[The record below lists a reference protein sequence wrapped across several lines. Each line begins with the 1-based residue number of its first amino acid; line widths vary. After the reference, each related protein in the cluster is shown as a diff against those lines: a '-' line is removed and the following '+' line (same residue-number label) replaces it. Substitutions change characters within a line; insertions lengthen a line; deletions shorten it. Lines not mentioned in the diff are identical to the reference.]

1 MASKL
6 VIVESPAKAK
16 TINKILG
23 PDFIVKASMGHV
35 RDLPDRNIGVDVKNH
50 FKPKYVTIKRS
61 EKIVRELLQAAKPGF
76 TVYLAPDPDREGE
89 AIAWHLKALLGD
101 NVAEENFF
109 RVTYNEITPRA
120 IKEAFSKPR
129 KIDLNKVNS
138 QQARRILD
146 RIVGYMVSPL
156 LWSNLGN
163 RGLSAGRVQSVALR
177 LVCEREEKIE
187 AFVPEAYWLMGAK
200 VSKQVAPKD
209 PFEIRL
215 ARINNEKAE
224 IKSVELAGRV
234 LKDLETRV
242 LRVARII
249 RREMPKK
256 AFPPLITSTLQQS
269 ASYMLGY
276 SPSRT
281 MSIAQKLYEGMDFGE
296 GPAGLITYMRT
307 DSVQISAEA
316 QTACREYVLKNYG
329 PEYVPDKPN
338 AYRSKASAQ
347 EAHEAIR
354 PTDVNR
360 TPESLSSR
368 LSPDEFKVYKLIWQR
383 FVASQMT
390 PARIAQCTVEIET
403 PVTEAQKDVYLFRAT
418 ASEIAFPGYMRAA
431 GIEKAEKDE
440 DGDAV
445 DKLPAL
451 AEGEA
456 LDLLEWLSV
465 RKETQPPGRYSEAT
479 LIKAL
484 EEYGIGRPSTY
495 AQTLATLDKRGYLIK
510 EKKSL
515 KPAELGRS
523 VNKYL
528 VGNLGQLFD
537 VTFTATMEE
546 SLDKIEEGS
555 VEWTKMLEDFY
566 KQFSTWVDA
575 LKAPPADSAKIL
587 KIFELLA
594 SVKDWVPGVQRGKRT
609 YDDHK
614 FADSVRKQL
623 DDAKKPISGRQE
635 QALIK
640 LALKYKDQ
648 IPESEARLKDIGFE
662 PSAQESTP
670 TDGRVIRKLEL
681 LKAVPLETGGGDE
694 KARDDKAFVES
705 LDLQIQSGKTLSFK
719 QLRAL
724 DHVLGK
730 YAAVIPDFENIR
742 KELDLNSPAPATS
755 AEDNKEIILL
765 LELVKTVKEWKPP
778 VTRGKWTWDDH
789 KFADSLA
796 RQYGQKQSL
805 SFKQLAL
812 LRKTVRKYKDQIP
825 DYAKAGLPD
834 DPKKAAAVVPAAAPA
849 ETREAVEN

>member
-35 RDLPDRNIGVDVKNH
+35 RDLPDRTIGVDVKDG
-50 FKPKYVTIKRS
+50 FKPKYVVIKRS
-61 EKIVRELLQAAKPGF
+61 EKIVRELQQAAKPGI
-76 TVYLAPDPDREGE
+76 TVFLAPDPDREGE
-89 AIAWHLKALLGD
+89 AIAWHLKALLAGKNATGD
-101 NVAEENFF
+101 NFF

-120 IKEAFSKPR
+120 IREAFSKPG

-146 RIVGYMVSPL
+146 RMVGYMVSPL
-156 LWSNLGN
+156 LWNNLGN

-187 AFVPEAYWLMGAK
+187 SFVPEAYWLMGAR
-200 VSKQVAPKD
+200 VRKQAEPRD

-224 IKSVELAGRV
+224 IKSAELAERLRGE
-234 LKDLETRV
+234 LENRA

-249 RREMPKK
+249 RREIQKR
-256 AFPPLITSTLQQS
+256 AFPPFITSTLQQG

-276 SPSRT
+276 SPART
-281 MSIAQKLYEGMDFGE
+281 MSIAQKLYEGIDFGE
-296 GPAGLITYMRT
+296 GAAGLITYMRT
-307 DSVQISAEA
+307 DSVQVSAEA
-316 QTACREYVLKNYG
+316 GSACREFVRREFG

-360 TPESLSSR
+360 TPESLAGR
-368 LSPDEFKVYKLIWQR
+368 LSPEELKVYKLIWQR

-390 PARIAQCTVEIET
+390 PARIAQSTVEIET
-403 PVTEAQKDVYLFRAT
+403 PATNDKADVYLFRAT

-431 GIEKAEKDE
+431 GIEKIEKDE
-440 DGDAV
+440 NGEAV
-445 DKLPAL
+445 DKLPPL
-451 AEGEA
+451 AEGEY
-456 LDLLEWLSV
+456 LDLVEWLSV
-465 RKETQPPGRYSEAT
+465 RKETQPPGRYSEAS

-495 AQTLATLDKRGYLIK
+495 AQTLATLDKRGYLVK

-515 KPAELGRS
+515 KPSPLGRD

-528 VGNLGQLFD
+528 VANLDRLFD
-537 VTFTATMEE
+537 VNFTATMEE

-555 VEWTKMLEDFY
+555 VEWTAMLGDFY
-566 KQFSTWVDA
+566 KQFSAWVEA
-575 LKAPPADSAKIL
+575 LKGPPADASRVR
-587 KIFELLA
+587 KIFELLSPIKEWA
-594 SVKDWVPGVQRGKRT
+594 PGVQRGKRT
-609 YDDHK
+609 YDDRK

-623 DDAKKPISGRQE
+623 DEAVKPISVRQE

-640 LALKYKDQ
+640 LVLKYRDQ
-648 IPESEARLKDIGFE
+648 VPDADARLRELGFD
-662 PSAQESTP
+662 PSARDSAP
-670 TDGRVIRKLEL
+670 ADALVARKLNL
-681 LKAVPLETGGGDE
+681 LKAAPLESGGGDA

-705 LDLQIQSGKTLSFK
+705 LDLQAQSGKSLSFK

-724 DHVLGK
+724 DRVLEK
-730 YAAVIPDFENIR
+730 YAAAIPNFEDIR
-742 KELDLNSPAPATS
+742 KELGLDSPAPAAS
-755 AEDNKEIILL
+755 AEDNRESALL
-765 LELVKTVKEWKPP
+765 LELIRAVKEWRPP
-778 VTRGKWTWDDH
+778 VTRGKWIWDDH
-789 KFADSLA
+789 KFAESLA
-796 RQYGQKQSL
+796 RQYAQKHALSL
-805 SFKQLAL
+805 KQLAL
-812 LRKTVRKYKDQIP
+812 LRKMVRKYKDQIP
-825 DYAKAGLPD
+825 DYARAGLPD
-834 DPKKAAAVVPAAAPA
+834 EPKKAPAAARASRKPA
-849 ETREAVEN
+849 GH